1 MLDLNPSTDSSALI
15 AQGLRASE
23 RDLLSADR
31 TDAVSASLRDLRAV
45 AAVLASAHLRSLIA
59 QEG

>member
-15 AQGLRASE
+15 AQGLCASE

-45 AAVLASAHLRSLIA
+45 AAVLATAHLRSLIA

>member
-23 RDLLSADR
+23 RDL
-31 TDAVSASLRDLRAV
+31 RAV
-45 AAVLASAHLRSLIA
+45 AAVLATAHLRSLIA

>member
-23 RDLLSADR
+23 RTLLSADR
-31 TDAVSASLRDLRAV
+31 TDAGSASLRDLRAV
-45 AAVLASAHLRSLIA
+45 AAVLATAHLRSLIA

>member
-15 AQGLRASE
+15 AQSLRASE
-23 RDLLSADR
+23 RTLLSADR

-45 AAVLASAHLRSLIA
+45 DAVLATAHLRSLIA